1 MEKKKFSE
9 LKSGDFIYN
18 HNGDILGNG
27 SFKEVHINTYK
38 VTEVNRTGNNENT
51 LPMISITFINSYS
64 DETLVLHMFESEADD
79 YVHGNAKKFFT
90 DRYSCVQNL
99 YECCHNY
106 CVSLR
111 DKADNMYREIENI
124 ENFLRKNI
132 KNYVKYIADITKCEV
147 LTINCNTVKENNFG
161 QIEIDGVPY
170 PKNYV
175 FDSEEKAKNFLC
187 EFVEEQIEQ
196 EEAQLLMYKDKLS
209 ELKL

>member
-1 MEKKKFSE
+1 
-9 LKSGDFIYN
+9 
-18 HNGDILGNG
+18 
-27 SFKEVHINTYK
+27 
-38 VTEVNRTGNNENT
+38 
-51 LPMISITFINSYS
+51 
-64 DETLVLHMFESEADD
+64 
-79 YVHGNAKKFFT
+79 
-90 DRYSCVQNL
+90 
-99 YECCHNY
+99 
-106 CVSLR
+106 
-111 DKADNMYREIENI
+111 MYREIENI

-187 EFVEEQIEQ
+187 EFGEEQIEQ